1 MLFSCLLKN
10 NTINIYSI
18 DHFAIILSLLMVLA
32 VFLDLGRILRADLV
46 QDISCYLVDSS
57 VECVNM
63 SSALYSYAWVGNW
76 RRS

>member
-1 MLFSCLLKN
+1 
-10 NTINIYSI
+10 
-18 DHFAIILSLLMVLA
+18 MVLA

-46 QDISCYLVDSS
+46 QDISCNLVDSS